1 MKPTPT
7 PSGQGSNCVHWF
19 KPSNLDCATIAS
31 SFGFFS
37 EALFITWNPSVG
49 LTCKNIRADSWYCIG
64 IPTTG
69 STRTTPLMP
78 QAPPTTDT
86 SASFPT
92 QTGVAS
98 GCQKRWFVSKG
109 DTCDRITYIHDLTMA
124 DFLAMNPSVSTVT
137 NQCGNL
143 VPYVYVCVAV
153 GGVPTTSALPSSSV
167 VPSSVVS
174 SSIVPSSV
182 VPSSVAPSSSIAPA
196 FGTPAPVQVCSISSL
211 TLDVVSRQSR
221 LTSSPS
227 QQAGMAAGCH
237 RFYLAQSGDGC
248 WAISDAVG
256 INLTYVAIYCSLK
269 HESRVLIV
277 SAYLV
282 ATSTI
287 GTRV

>member
-1 MKPTPT
+1 MPEPTHAGTVAGCLHYAKAEAGDTCLDFTDGEMLTEAQFFDLNPGLDNNCQGLWTNYCYCMVGPAGILNYPSPTTTVKPTPT
-7 PSGQGSNCVHWF
+7 PSGQGSNCVRWF

-37 EALFITWNPSVG
+37 EALFITLNPSVG

-69 STRTTPLMP
+69 STRTTPLVP
-78 QAPPTTDT
+78 QAPATTDT

-98 GCQKRWFVSKG
+98 GCQKWWFVSKS

-153 GGVPTTSALPSSSV
+153 GGVPTTSRAAV
-167 VPSSVVS
+167 V
-174 SSIVPSSV
+174 
-182 VPSSVAPSSSIAPA
+182 
-196 FGTPAPVQVCSISSL
+196 
-211 TLDVVSRQSR
+211 
-221 LTSSPS
+221 
-227 QQAGMAAGCH
+227 
-237 RFYLAQSGDGC
+237 
-248 WAISDAVG
+248 
-256 INLTYVAIYCSLK
+256 
-269 HESRVLIV
+269 
-277 SAYLV
+277 
-282 ATSTI
+282 
-287 GTRV
+287 